1 MSGLFEKDL
10 RMIMQRKK
18 VFIIF
23 VLLAVFIGYSQV
35 SPEFVLGYIPMLT
48 IIVIV
53 GTISYDEYDNGYR
66 FLMTLPIDAKMYVL
80 EKYIFFIAGTITSFG
95 IMIVK
100 NQTISISGEG
110 EVMFVS
116 LIVVLLFVACI
127 IPVHIKYG
135 VEKSKIALIIFIGT
149 VAVVFYCI
157 RKIIGMDRLIKIS
170 AFLDN
175 VNIAMLI
182 LVGILFTV
190 ILLFISYIISYSVMR
205 KKEF

>member
-1 MSGLFEKDL
+1 
-10 RMIMQRKK
+10 
-18 VFIIF
+18 
-23 VLLAVFIGYSQV
+23 
-35 SPEFVLGYIPMLT
+35 
-48 IIVIV
+48 
-53 GTISYDEYDNGYR
+53 
-66 FLMTLPIDAKMYVL
+66 MTLPIDAKMYVL
-80 EKYIFFIAGTITSFG
+80 EKYIFFIAGTIISWVEAFIIYFG

-116 LIVVLLFVACI
+116 LVVLLFVACI

-182 LVGILFTV
+182 LVGIIFTV